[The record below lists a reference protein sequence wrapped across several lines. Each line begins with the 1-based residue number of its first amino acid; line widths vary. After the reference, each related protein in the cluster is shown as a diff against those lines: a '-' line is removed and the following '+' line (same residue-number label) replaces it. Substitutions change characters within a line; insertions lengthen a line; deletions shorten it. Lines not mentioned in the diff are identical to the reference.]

1 MGHIM
6 KPNTKIFAQFVGS
19 IAFCLLA
26 SAPLLAAEQMTR
38 LDALSGSKMTLE
50 GTSSFHDWE
59 VKSSLIGGFLEVG
72 SNFPLEPGQSVSPGK
87 VEAQGL
93 AFVTVRSLKSTAG
106 HDRMDEKMW
115 EMLKQPANPTIVYHL
130 SGLVLKEAPKD
141 KDAPYLFDSTGEL
154 AVAGVTNKLS
164 MPVSILPLGDKKL
177 KITGSAPLKMTDFG
191 IQPATIVF
199 AKTGDDVTIKF
210 EWMVGQ
216 KKPASAASSK

>member
-1 MGHIM
+1 M

-115 EMLKQPANPTIVYHL
+115 EMLKQPANPRIKMRLTY
-130 SGLVLKEAPKD
+130 
-141 KDAPYLFDSTGEL
+141 
-154 AVAGVTNKLS
+154 
-164 MPVSILPLGDKKL
+164 SILPVNLRL
-177 KITGSAPLKMTDFG
+177 PESPTSFRCR
-191 IQPATIVF
+191 
-199 AKTGDDVTIKF
+199 
-210 EWMVGQ
+210 
-216 KKPASAASSK
+216 